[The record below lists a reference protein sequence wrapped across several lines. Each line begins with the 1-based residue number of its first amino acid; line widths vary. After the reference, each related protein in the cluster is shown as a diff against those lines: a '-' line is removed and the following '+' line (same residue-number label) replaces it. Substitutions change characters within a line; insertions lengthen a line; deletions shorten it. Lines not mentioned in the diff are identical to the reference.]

1 MTQHTLNISDISHKT
16 TTQGI
21 KDSASISSIGR
32 FVHLRHTATIAVA
45 VIAIAMSLGAC
56 SDNNRTTPT
65 KENIAPIEDAA
76 LRDARHAMSARDAR
90 EREGILIDIRA
101 KEYALRSRG
110 YNHSADIYINAV
122 LAALDTAALDAE

>member
-16 TTQGI
+16 TTGG
-21 KDSASISSIGR
+21 DNNTASISRIGR
-32 FVHLRHTATIAVA
+32 FVHLRHTVATAVA
-45 VIAIAMSLGAC
+45 VVAIAMSLSAC
-56 SDNNRTTPT
+56 SDNSRTAPT

-110 YNHSADIYINAV
+110 YTHSADIYINAV
-122 LAALDTAALDAE
+122 RAALDTVALDAE